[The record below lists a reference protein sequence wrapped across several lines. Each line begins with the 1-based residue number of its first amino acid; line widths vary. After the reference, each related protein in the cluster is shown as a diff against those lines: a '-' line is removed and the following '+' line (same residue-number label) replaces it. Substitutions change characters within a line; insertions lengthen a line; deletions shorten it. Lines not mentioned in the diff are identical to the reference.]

1 MSTKC
6 IWCPTILP
14 VFVCGAKHCYIG
26 RQSQDSRQDQPI
38 SKQMSSTAHE
48 LHILFS
54 TRHWRG
60 KGIKIPI
67 LESSSCQLI
76 KIFTMLWF
84 LAERFSVKHGYP
96 QPIATVKILI
106 SKTKKKNICK
116 SKKGVEF
123 HLMFLPR
130 PKKTDLPVS
139 PAADESWYRIWSA
152 SASCYIV
159 EDHYLLGCLSICAE
173 NRARMSKVLFSN
185 RFKIMYTFHI
195 LCCFKIL

>member
-1 MSTKC
+1 MWVPTKPSLGPFQLFFELLSVHQ
-6 IWCPTILP
+6 IHL
-14 VFVCGAKHCYIG
+14 VSKHLAGAKHCYIG

-96 QPIATVKILI
+96 QPICHRKILI
-106 SKTKKKNICK
+106 SKTKKRAFANQRKALNSIWCFCPTQRK
-116 SKKGVEF
+116 AISRWAQQRMNRDTAF
-123 HLMFLPR
+123 DQSRPR
-130 PKKTDLPVS
+130 VILWRTIIYF
-139 PAADESWYRIWSA
+139 W
-152 SASCYIV
+152 
-159 EDHYLLGCLSICAE
+159 LSIYLRRESC
-173 NRARMSKVLFSN
+173 
-185 RFKIMYTFHI
+185 
-195 LCCFKIL
+195 